1 MWMCRTPT
9 EGAKRRREERSLRW
23 KCSTPTGGAKRRR
36 EERSLRWMCST
47 PTEGAKRRREERS
60 YPSRVWYAA
69 QPAPRLDEVACV
81 RGHAAGVVAATIE
94 RGAQPEARRAGGNI
108 CCHAVR

>member
-1 MWMCRTPT
+1 VDVQHSD
-9 EGAKRRREERSLRW
+9 RRCEAPE
-23 KCSTPTGGAKRRR
+23 GGAISQVDVQNSDRRC
-36 EERSLRWMCST
+36 EA
-47 PTEGAKRRREERS
+47 PEGGAISQVEVQHSDRRCEAPQGAAID
-60 YPSRVWYAA
+60 PSRVWYAA
-69 QPAPRLDEVACV
+69 QSAPRLDEVACV